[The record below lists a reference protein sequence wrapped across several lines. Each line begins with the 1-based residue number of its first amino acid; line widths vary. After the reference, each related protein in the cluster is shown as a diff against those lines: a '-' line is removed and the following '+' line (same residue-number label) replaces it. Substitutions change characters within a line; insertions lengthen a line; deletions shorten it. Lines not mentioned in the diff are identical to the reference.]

1 VVDDVQST
9 VGARTTHPSIVN
21 ALSTKTWTYLQLH
34 LRPQLDL
41 KDMAK
46 PGLYDRPESDLA
58 LKDLD
63 TLLLQLHNNV
73 SKIAEHP
80 NQLTFYHAQ
89 KLKAVR

>member
-1 VVDDVQST
+1 
-9 VGARTTHPSIVN
+9 
-21 ALSTKTWTYLQLH
+21 
-34 LRPQLDL
+34 
-41 KDMAK
+41 MAK